1 MFAGHFGLA
10 AVVKTKSP
18 KLPLWAL
25 MLSTQ
30 LLDVIFLPL
39 YALGVETIEP
49 INSNGYGEA
58 IIHADYSHSL
68 IGALF
73 IALVAGMVGMR
84 FWGKRGGFVVGAV
97 VFSHWILDLLVH
109 RADLPLLPGNFGDLP
124 MLGFGLW
131 RFPAISIILECILIA
146 VGGILYFR
154 FIVSGVDQQKNFI
167 ARVTGGLVVILL
179 ILSLLISMVF

>member
-39 YALGVETIEP
+39 YVLGVETIEP

-58 IIHADYSHSL
+58 IIHTL
-68 IGALF
+68 
-73 IALVAGMVGMR
+73 
-84 FWGKRGGFVVGAV
+84 
-97 VFSHWILDLLVH
+97 
-109 RADLPLLPGNFGDLP
+109 
-124 MLGFGLW
+124 
-131 RFPAISIILECILIA
+131 
-146 VGGILYFR
+146 
-154 FIVSGVDQQKNFI
+154 
-167 ARVTGGLVVILL
+167 
-179 ILSLLISMVF
+179 